1 MKTLPVKLFSLLVLA
16 GSTAFAQEP
25 ADTLK
30 DVRPFGTHA
39 LELIQEAGVEVVSSL
54 GAPEMIPD
62 IYIHGMPIR
71 PGVQPLFVVDGLRV
85 RSLDGI
91 APESIEKIEVL
102 KTASAMGI
110 WGAEAAPGVVVV
122 TTRRA
127 SQKGFHA
134 GYSFTGGFQS
144 LAHEPKP
151 VTLEDWRKS
160 GVYNSDNYIMPE
172 QISPETAFLQNH
184 HLYAQYGGE
193 KWSGN
198 AGMTILD
205 NNGPHPGRKDTHVR
219 YAAYWQAEYR
229 PLKWLSM
236 ETTGRWNNSRI
247 NRAEARWLER
257 YITPTPRYDDDYYR
271 AQAYTSFDQYS
282 ETALQGKIEIL
293 PLPGLYLRGVGEYS
307 WGKSHSYQA
316 EWEDVEE
323 DNYDRLSAASTHYDS
338 KWYQWGIDAGWSGQW
353 RGHHF
358 NVEGRF
364 RRLVQEK
371 ERKMVK
377 GTTNPNQFGLIF
389 ADDAHVEEYYL
400 DPAYAAYVALTGK
413 EDYSI
418 EDALILSQTY
428 GLGSVGTR
436 PHDVKWKESGLTAGY
451 DWKNRYKLGF
461 SYYKLWEEKLFS
473 DVGYKVPA
481 VTLGWSPSE
490 EPLLRRALPTWW
502 RRWSFDASWSKTN
515 QYVPVFYA
523 DSWLRSPIY
532 YYTTA
537 ARRDLRTS
545 AAFQF
550 GKTSVDLSAGWYI
563 NDDNLYKVDAT
574 VWYMNGQRVEREP
587 QEEQKYSIRNRG
599 WDVSASVRGVI
610 GQIRY
615 SASSCLSFYRN
626 KVSSSSSLG
635 YHFWATNDV
644 YPSHYQEDLSYAF
657 LRNGESVGGQF
668 LHSKKDV
675 DAENYENSEWMGS
688 AFPTTTGSIRLSAG
702 WKNWQ
707 LTVSGHGRGG
717 NTLFHI
723 DGYDALT
730 PYYLDNIQSET
741 NPNGKLQA
749 SHFFNGNWTT
759 TEYALHSASFFRID
773 QIRLDYTLPVQK
785 ARLNFFTSLENW
797 FLFTKYPGS
806 DPELA
811 LALNSFEKETAYFP
825 STRRTI
831 FGLSVAF

>member
-1 MKTLPVKLFSLLVLA
+1 MNKLSLTLFSLAVMA
-16 GSTAFAQEP
+16 GSIASAQEP
-25 ADTLK
+25 TDTLK
-30 DVRPFGTHA
+30 DVKPFGTHV
-39 LELIQEAGVEVVSSL
+39 LELIREAGVEVISSP
-54 GAPEMIPD
+54 GAPGMTPT
-62 IYIHGMPIR
+62 IYIHGLTIR
-71 PGVQPLFVVDGLRV
+71 PGMEPVYVVDGLRTP
-85 RSLDGI
+85 SLEGI
-91 APESIEKIEVL
+91 APESIESIQIL
-102 KTASAMGI
+102 KDASALGT
-110 WGAEAAPGVVVV
+110 WGPEASAGVVLV

-151 VTLEDWRKS
+151 VTLEDWRKT
-160 GVYNSDNYIMPE
+160 GLYRMDNYFMPE
-172 QISPETAFLQNH
+172 QISPETAFLQNY

-205 NNGPHPGRKDTHVR
+205 NDGPHPGRKDTHQR

-236 ETTGRWNNSRI
+236 ETTGRWNDNRI
-247 NRAEARWLER
+247 HQAEDQWLEG
-257 YITPTPRYDDDYYR
+257 YLAPTPRYDDYGDKKAFTHY
-271 AQAYTSFDQYS
+271 DQFS
-282 ETALQGKIEIL
+282 ETVLQGKIEIR
-293 PLPGLYLRGVGEYS
+293 PLPGLYLRGVGEHSWAKAYS
-307 WGKSHSYQA
+307 YEAGWLDTQ
-316 EWEDVEE
+316 D
-323 DNYDRLSAASTHYDS
+323 DNYDRLTAASTHYDS

-353 RGHHF
+353 KGHHL

-364 RRLVQEK
+364 RRLALEK
-371 ERKMVK
+371 TSHVVIGEQ
-377 GTTNPNQFGLIF
+377 NPNKFGLQF

-400 DPAYAAYVALTGK
+400 DPAYAAYIALTEK
-413 EDYSI
+413 EDYTI
-418 EDALILSQTY
+418 EDAYLLRETY
-428 GLGSVGTR
+428 GLRAVSSL
-436 PHDVKWKESGLTAGY
+436 PYDVKWKETGLSVGY
-451 DWKNRYKLGF
+451 DWKDRYKLGF
-461 SYYKLWEEKLFS
+461 SYYKLWENKMFTDE
-473 DVGYKVPA
+473 GYEVPA
-481 VTLGWSPSE
+481 VTLGWSPTE
-490 EPLLRRALPTWW
+490 EPLLRLVLPTWW
-502 RRWSFDASWSKTN
+502 KRWSFDASWSKTN
-515 QYVPVFYA
+515 RYIPVFYA
-523 DSWLRSPIY
+523 NSWLHSPIY
-532 YYTTA
+532 YYTSA

-563 NDDNLYKVDAT
+563 NDDNLYRVDAT

-587 QEEQKYSIRNRG
+587 QEEQTYSIRNRG

-610 GQIRY
+610 GQVRY

-635 YHFWATNDV
+635 YQFWTTDYV
-644 YPSHYQEDLSYAF
+644 YPSYFQNLSYAF

-668 LHSKKDV
+668 LHPKKDV

-723 DGYDALT
+723 NGNDALT
-730 PYYLDNIQSET
+730 RYFLENIQSDD
-741 NPNGKLQA
+741 NPDGKLQA
-749 SHFFNGNWTT
+749 SHFYQGNWTN

-785 ARLNFFTSLENW
+785 ARLNFFASLENW

-811 LALNSFEKETAYFP
+811 LTLKSFEKETAYYP

-831 FGLSVAF
+831 FGVSVDF

>member
-1 MKTLPVKLFSLLVLA
+1 MNKLSLTLFSLAVMA
-16 GSTAFAQEP
+16 GSIASAQEP
-25 ADTLK
+25 TDTLK
-30 DVRPFGTHA
+30 DVKPFGTHV
-39 LELIQEAGVEVVSSL
+39 LELIREAGVEVISSP
-54 GAPEMIPD
+54 GAPGMTPTIF
-62 IYIHGMPIR
+62 IHGLTIR
-71 PGVQPLFVVDGLRV
+71 PGMEPVYVVDGLRTP
-85 RSLDGI
+85 SLEGI
-91 APESIEKIEVL
+91 APESIESIQIL
-102 KTASAMGI
+102 KDASALGT
-110 WGAEAAPGVVVV
+110 WGPEASAGVVLV

-151 VTLEDWRKS
+151 VTLEDWRKT
-160 GVYNSDNYIMPE
+160 GLYRMDNYFMPE
-172 QISPETAFLQNH
+172 QISPETAFLQNY

-205 NNGPHPGRKDTHVR
+205 NDGPHPGRKDTHQR

-236 ETTGRWNNSRI
+236 ETTGRWNDNRI
-247 NRAEARWLER
+247 HQAEDQWLEG
-257 YITPTPRYDDDYYR
+257 YLAPTPRYDDYGDKKAFTHY
-271 AQAYTSFDQYS
+271 DQFS
-282 ETALQGKIEIL
+282 ETVLQGKIEIR
-293 PLPGLYLRGVGEYS
+293 PLPGLYLRGVGEHSWAKVYS
-307 WGKSHSYQA
+307 YEAGWLDTQ
-316 EWEDVEE
+316 D
-323 DNYDRLSAASTHYDS
+323 DNYDRLTAASTHYDS

-353 RGHHF
+353 KGHHL

-364 RRLVQEK
+364 RRLALEK
-371 ERKMVK
+371 TSHVVIGEQ
-377 GTTNPNQFGLIF
+377 NPNKFGLQF

-400 DPAYAAYVALTGK
+400 DPAYAAYIALTEK
-413 EDYSI
+413 EDYTI
-418 EDALILSQTY
+418 EDAFLLRETY
-428 GLGSVGTR
+428 GLRAVSSL
-436 PHDVKWKESGLTAGY
+436 PYDVKWKETGLSVGY
-451 DWKNRYKLGF
+451 DWKDRYKLGF
-461 SYYKLWEEKLFS
+461 SYYKLWENKMFTDE
-473 DVGYKVPA
+473 GYEVPA

-490 EPLLRRALPTWW
+490 EPLLRLVLPTWW
-502 RRWSFDASWSKTN
+502 KRWSFDTSWSKTN
-515 QYVPVFYA
+515 RYIPVFYA
-523 DSWLRSPIY
+523 NSWLHSPIY
-532 YYTTA
+532 YYTSA

-550 GKTSVDLSAGWYI
+550 GNTSVDLSAGWYI
-563 NDDNLYKVDAT
+563 NDDNLYRVDAT

-587 QEEQKYSIRNRG
+587 QEEQTYSIRNRG

-610 GQIRY
+610 GQVRY

-635 YHFWATNDV
+635 YQFWTTDDV
-644 YPSHYQEDLSYAF
+644 YPSYFQNLSYAF

-668 LHSKKDV
+668 LHPKKDV

-723 DGYDALT
+723 NGNDALT
-730 PYYLDNIQSET
+730 RYFLENIQSDD
-741 NPNGKLQA
+741 NPDGKLQA
-749 SHFFNGNWTT
+749 SHFYQGNWTN

-785 ARLNFFTSLENW
+785 ARLNFFASLENW

-811 LALNSFEKETAYFP
+811 LTLKSFEKETAYYP

-831 FGLSVAF
+831 FGVSVDF